1 MLGVVVGIDIE
12 NNVYSPLGPGTL
24 RIAVTAEDDI
34 ARSIARLAILS
45 LDPQTAAE
53 VPTYVRIAGQNVSY
67 EEIRDAVARIKG
79 VPKGEIKSCDLDEY
93 KRNLQASP
101 SNFIMD
107 YVRCV
112 ILTSVTDQVRRV
124 GQHVDRHVVASTGS
138 SSGSTR

>member
-1 MLGVVVGIDIE
+1 MLCVVVGIDIE

-79 VPKGEIKSCDLDEY
+79 VSKGEIKTYDLDEY
-93 KRNLQASP
+93 KRNLQANP

-112 ILTSVTDQVRRV
+112 ILTSVTDQVGR
-124 GQHVDRHVVASTGS
+124 GGPHVDRHVVASTGS